1 MITKKLMKLKV
12 PVILLRSKKA
22 FTIQPSTSAIPTAG
36 KLNAEERIAR
46 LPRESAVI
54 GTVAMISQTFPLETL
69 TDTLTWFDETASIE
83 ASSVRHWMPTRTRT
97 FGDIHQIGTFNGKT
111 SFATWIQQETRATLI
126 ELPFTYRLS
135 HESIG
140 PVRRFYPKLVSKQ
153 PEQGV
158 MAGKAKLRG
167 CILVNFRSDTTQVGE
182 SRRAPQERA
191 LAQRI
196 AALFIHH
203 GISVIVASP
212 YAAQLPEPEA
222 GGDAIRVQ
230 TINAIQGLES
240 EITIIS
246 LTNRAVNEFVARP
259 ERLVVA
265 VTRATKLT
273 IIIGDKNKLNKRI
286 PWFRNS
292 DIWCPF
298 ELENVL
304 TSNSL
309 HLF

>member
-12 PVILLRSKKA
+12 PVLLLRSKKA
-22 FTIQPSTSAIPTAG
+22 FTIQPSINDIPTAG
-36 KLNAEERIAR
+36 KMNAEERIAR
-46 LPRESAVI
+46 LPQESAVI
-54 GTVAMISQTFPLETL
+54 GTVAMISQTFPLGIL

-111 SFATWIQQETRATLI
+111 SFATWIQQETQAITI
-126 ELPFTYRLS
+126 ELQFTYRLS

-158 MAGKAKLRG
+158 IAGNVRLRG

-196 AALFIHH
+196 ASNFILH
-203 GISVIVASP
+203 GISIIVASP
-212 YAAQLPEPEA
+212 YAAQLPEPGA

-240 EITIIS
+240 EIAIIS
-246 LTNRAVNEFVARP
+246 LTNRAVNEFVTRP

-304 TSNSL
+304 TSNPL
-309 HLF
+309 RLF